1 MNSTCVFQDNL
12 SSTNEFFNK
21 KLKKL
26 AKNPKR
32 TSTTGIIDLK
42 SGEKLDEELYAKEI
56 HKTRRR
62 DVVRIGIYFKSG
74 LINLFVNKDKSTDN
88 KYKSRFIKELIN

>member
-1 MNSTCVFQDNL
+1 MNSTCVFQGKF
-12 SSTNEFFNK
+12 SSTTEFFNK

-32 TSTTGIIDLK
+32 TSTSGIIDLK

-62 DVVRIGIYFKSG
+62 VVVKIELYFKSG
-74 LINLFVNKDKSTDN
+74 LMNLFVTKDKSTDN
-88 KYKSRFIKELIN
+88 KYKSRFIKELLN